1 MSNIAMKLEF
11 YVYIVDR
18 IHYQMLRK
26 TLKDRNSVFSHDAI
40 SFKDFLK
47 PLSET
52 ISKLLYF
59 YFKPSI
65 IYVNFEHKTN
75 KRF

>member
-1 MSNIAMKLEF
+1 
-11 YVYIVDR
+11 
-18 IHYQMLRK
+18 MLRK

-40 SFKDFLK
+40 LFKDFLK